1 MPYMS
6 EMLEQIGDRLWGDV
20 PGCVEVSVWG
30 EKRAAEGETEGT
42 TKAPVLIGVKW
53 FRIILWGGL

>member
-6 EMLEQIGDRLWGDV
+6 EMWEQIGDRLLWDV
-20 PGCVEVSVWG
+20 TGCVEVSVWG

-42 TKAPVLIGVKW
+42 TKAPLLIGVKW
-53 FRIILWGGL
+53 F